1 MTEAADDGGS
11 RRARPDRR
19 TWIQSDRRIPRRIAR
34 PLREFLDIEAAG
46 GVVLLA
52 ATVASLILANSP
64 AGDSI
69 ASFWEEEVTLLE
81 FGDFQLTETLGHWVN
96 DGLMAIFFF
105 VVGLEIKREL
115 VTGDLRDP
123 RRAALPAIA
132 AVGGMVLPA
141 ALFLVFNLGGNGS
154 RGWGIPMATDIAFAV
169 GVMALLGDRVPSPLK
184 VFLLTLA
191 IVDDIGAIAVIA
203 IFYSEGLSF
212 RWLTIAAALLVIIVL
227 MRAGKVWYVPAH
239 VVVGT
244 GVWVAMLK
252 SGVHA
257 TIAGVLLGLLTPA
270 RPLRPAKTELTVRPS
285 TSWSKLRRSMFDAK
299 ETIPVAERLQH
310 LVHPWSSFL
319 ILPVF
324 AFANAG
330 IELSA
335 DGLADAASSPLTLGV
350 IVGLVIGKPLGI
362 VAMSY
367 AAART
372 GVATIPPGMRW
383 SHIAG
388 AGALAGIGFTVSIFV
403 SGLAFDSGPFQDQ
416 AKIGVL
422 VASVVAALI
431 GATALSRI
439 APVDEPGDSAEDDD
453 ADYADA
459 DRDPAGDGADRGR
472 ATGVRESG

>member
-69 ASFWEEEVTLLE
+69 ASFWEEELTLLE

-227 MRAGKVWYVPAH
+227 MRAGKVWYVPAY

-299 ETIPVAERLQH
+299 ETIAVAERLQH

-335 DGLADAASSPLTLGV
+335 DGLADAAQLAAHARSDRRPRDRQATRHRGDVVRGSAQRRRYRSARHAVVPRRRGGSPRRHRFHGV
-350 IVGLVIGKPLGI
+350 ELRDRAGLRQRSFPGR
-362 VAMSY
+362 SEDRR
-367 AAART
+367 AR
-372 GVATIPPGMRW
+372 GVRG
-383 SHIAG
+383 G
-388 AGALAGIGFTVSIFV
+388 
-403 SGLAFDSGPFQDQ
+403 
-416 AKIGVL
+416 
-422 VASVVAALI
+422 
-431 GATALSRI
+431 
-439 APVDEPGDSAEDDD
+439 
-453 ADYADA
+453 
-459 DRDPAGDGADRGR
+459 GADRCHR
-472 ATGVRESG
+472 PVADRPCR

>member
-69 ASFWEEEVTLLE
+69 ASFWEEELTVLE

-212 RWLTIAAALLVIIVL
+212 GWLTIA
-227 MRAGKVWYVPAH
+227 
-239 VVVGT
+239 
-244 GVWVAMLK
+244 
-252 SGVHA
+252 
-257 TIAGVLLGLLTPA
+257 
-270 RPLRPAKTELTVRPS
+270 
-285 TSWSKLRRSMFDAK
+285 
-299 ETIPVAERLQH
+299 
-310 LVHPWSSFL
+310 
-319 ILPVF
+319 
-324 AFANAG
+324 
-330 IELSA
+330 
-335 DGLADAASSPLTLGV
+335 
-350 IVGLVIGKPLGI
+350 
-362 VAMSY
+362 
-367 AAART
+367 
-372 GVATIPPGMRW
+372 
-383 SHIAG
+383 
-388 AGALAGIGFTVSIFV
+388 
-403 SGLAFDSGPFQDQ
+403 
-416 AKIGVL
+416 
-422 VASVVAALI
+422 
-431 GATALSRI
+431 
-439 APVDEPGDSAEDDD
+439 
-453 ADYADA
+453 
-459 DRDPAGDGADRGR
+459 
-472 ATGVRESG
+472 

>member
-1 MTEAADDGGS
+1 MAEASDRGDS
-11 RRARPDRR
+11 RQARPDRR

-52 ATVASLILANSP
+52 VTVASLILANSP
-64 AGDSI
+64 FGESI
-69 ASFWEEEVTLLE
+69 ASFWEEELTLLA
-81 FGDFQLTETLGHWVN
+81 FGDFELTETLSHWVN

-123 RRAALPAIA
+123 RRAALPAVA
-132 AVGGMVLPA
+132 AVGGMVVPA
-141 ALFLVFNLGGNGS
+141 ALFLAFNVGGDGS

-169 GVMALLGDRVPSPLK
+169 GVMALLGNRVPSPLK

-203 IFYSEGLSF
+203 IFYSGGLSF
-212 RWLTIAAALLVIIVL
+212 GWLAIAAALLVLIVV
-227 MRAGKVWYVPAH
+227 MRTGKVWYVPAY
-239 VVVGT
+239 VVVGS
-244 GVWVAMLK
+244 GVWVAMLE

-270 RPLRPAKTELTVRPS
+270 RPFRPAKTELTVRPS
-285 TSWSKLRRSMFDAK
+285 ASLSKLRRSMFDAK

-335 DGLADAASSPLTLGV
+335 DGLADAAGSPLTIGV
-350 IVGLVIGKPLGI
+350 IVGLVVGKPLGI
-362 VAMSY
+362 VVLSY
-367 AAART
+367 AAARS
-372 GVATIPPGMRW
+372 GVGTVPPGVRW

-403 SGLAFDSGPFQDQ
+403 TGLAFDSGALQDE

-422 VASVVAALI
+422 VASAMAALI
-431 GATALSRI
+431 GAGVLLRV
-439 APVDEPGDSAEDDD
+439 APADEPDGSAEDDD
-453 ADYADA
+453 EDDEE
-459 DRDPAGDGADRGR
+459 DDQENDQAGLAGGGALMER
-472 ATGVRESG
+472 TGD

>member
-81 FGDFQLTETLGHWVN
+81 FGGFQLTETLGHWVN

-227 MRAGKVWYVPAH
+227 MRAGKVWYVPAY

-257 TIAGVLLGLLTPA
+257 PRSPA
-270 RPLRPAKTELTVRPS
+270 CCSACSRPLARFDPP
-285 TSWSKLRRSMFDAK
+285 RRS
-299 ETIPVAERLQH
+299 
-310 LVHPWSSFL
+310 
-319 ILPVF
+319 
-324 AFANAG
+324 
-330 IELSA
+330 
-335 DGLADAASSPLTLGV
+335 
-350 IVGLVIGKPLGI
+350 
-362 VAMSY
+362 
-367 AAART
+367 
-372 GVATIPPGMRW
+372 
-383 SHIAG
+383 
-388 AGALAGIGFTVSIFV
+388 
-403 SGLAFDSGPFQDQ
+403 
-416 AKIGVL
+416 
-422 VASVVAALI
+422 
-431 GATALSRI
+431 
-439 APVDEPGDSAEDDD
+439 
-453 ADYADA
+453 
-459 DRDPAGDGADRGR
+459 
-472 ATGVRESG
+472 